1 MENKITKGQKLYYA
15 RIIPSA
21 NIYDVCEL
29 VVRTVEEDYFAGID
43 KHDKHVYL
51 FSYSHI
57 DNIIFI
63 NRKEALDKVLAMEEN
78 KIINNVANETYYEK
92 Y

>member
-21 NIYDVCEL
+21 NIYDVCDL
-29 VVRTVEEDYFAGID
+29 TVRTVEENYFTGID

-51 FSYSHI
+51 FPYNHI
-57 DNIIFI
+57 DDIVFI
-63 NRKEALDKVLAMEEN
+63 ERKDALDKVLAMEEN
-78 KIINNVANETYYEK
+78 KIIKTTEKYYEE